1 MFYVIAGDQS
11 RELKE
16 KELIDKIVKENI
28 GINQK
33 IFDGQLG
40 EHEAFLQQASTNSL
54 FGGRELL
61 VLKRGEGVK
70 KVEEVIKAL
79 SAIDLTNK
87 EIIMS
92 IETDEKGLS
101 KKIIGLVESFGEIF
115 TILQDKKGDKGLI
128 EYIKSELNVDN
139 KIAINLVEMIG
150 NNVLKLKNEIEK
162 LKNYFY
168 KQEFNLEKAKKL
180 ISINEEYN
188 LFEQVDKLLKGE
200 KKSVIDFLNKEKK
213 GQIFLFWL
221 GQELKELLKLSILV
235 NEGKLVFSN
244 NYNQFKVKFDEN
256 SDYFKGKHPY
266 RVFKTMENL
275 KKFSEEKL
283 KSLIGDLLD
292 TEYKIKSGFGE
303 EEILI
308 NILILKV

>member
-16 KELIDKIVKENI
+16 KELIEKIVKENI

-101 KKIIGLVESFGEIF
+101 KKIIGI
-115 TILQDKKGDKGLI
+115 D
-128 EYIKSELNVDN
+128 
-139 KIAINLVEMIG
+139 
-150 NNVLKLKNEIEK
+150 
-162 LKNYFY
+162 
-168 KQEFNLEKAKKL
+168 LE
-180 ISINEEYN
+180 
-188 LFEQVDKLLKGE
+188 
-200 KKSVIDFLNKEKK
+200 
-213 GQIFLFWL
+213 
-221 GQELKELLKLSILV
+221 
-235 NEGKLVFSN
+235 
-244 NYNQFKVKFDEN
+244 
-256 SDYFKGKHPY
+256 P
-266 RVFKTMENL
+266 
-275 KKFSEEKL
+275 
-283 KSLIGDLLD
+283 
-292 TEYKIKSGFGE
+292 
-303 EEILI
+303 
-308 NILILKV
+308 